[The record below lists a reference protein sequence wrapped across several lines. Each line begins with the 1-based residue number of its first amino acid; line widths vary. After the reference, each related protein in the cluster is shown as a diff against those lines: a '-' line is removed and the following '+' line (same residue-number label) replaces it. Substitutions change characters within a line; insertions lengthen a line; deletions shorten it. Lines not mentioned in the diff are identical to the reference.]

1 MAERLHVS
9 GVVDA
14 EQLFL
19 AGVGET
25 EACEAC
31 AGGGFGKLQARSDCE
46 QALSPLRMLGRSDVL
61 EKQVVVGEN
70 SHGRG

>member
-1 MAERLHVS
+1 MAERLDVG

-19 AGVGET
+19 AGIT
-25 EACEAC
+25 EAEAREAC
-31 AGGGFGKLQARSDCE
+31 ASGGFGKLQARSNCE

-61 EKQVVVGEN
+61 EKQVVVCEK